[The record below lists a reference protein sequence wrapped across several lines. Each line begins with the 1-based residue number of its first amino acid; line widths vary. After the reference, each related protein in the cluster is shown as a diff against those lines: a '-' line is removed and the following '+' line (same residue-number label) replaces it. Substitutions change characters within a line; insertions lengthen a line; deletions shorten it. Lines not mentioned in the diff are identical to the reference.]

1 MAFNQNASFAGLK
14 TYSVIVP
21 AAGLYFVD
29 SKISLPSVRD
39 GDGKV
44 SLHLAVVNVNGSPVY
59 TGLAGAEGFKTDM
72 ICAAGDTVAVVLS
85 SAAAADQPLNVIKSN
100 IAIGSGN

>member
-1 MAFNQNASFAGLK
+1 MAFNQNASFAGLG

-21 AAGLYFVD
+21 TAGLYFVD
-29 SKISLPSVRD
+29 GKISLPSVRD
-39 GDGKV
+39 GDGK
-44 SLHLAVVNVNGSPVY
+44 SACLAVVNVNGSPVY
-59 TGLAGAEGFKTDM
+59 TGVAGAEGFKTDM